1 MNKNWVYL
9 IIFATA
15 LLSLFYDKQIMLI
28 ISQSRT
34 GLLDALALWLT
45 RSLIIILISLL
56 MITLFLWT
64 GNKRKGIIPLWLSV
78 GAAAALTSLLKIIV
92 LRIRPFEALNL
103 PLVQGADYAFAAW
116 NSSFPSSHAA
126 VVFSMVPILDEEF
139 PKLKPFW
146 VTLALLISLS
156 RVYLGVHYLSDV
168 LSGCL
173 LGLLIGHGIILSG
186 KRWFFK
192 WKRKKN

>member
-1 MNKNWVYL
+1 MDKKWVYL
-9 IIFATA
+9 TLFVIT

-28 ISQSRT
+28 ISQNRT

-45 RSLIIILISLL
+45 RSLTIILISLL
-56 MITLFLWT
+56 IITLFLWA

-103 PLVQGADYAFAAW
+103 PLVQGADHAFAAW

-173 LGLLIGHGIILSG
+173 LGLLIGHGMILLG

>member
-1 MNKNWVYL
+1 MNKKWLYL
-9 IIFATA
+9 IILAGA

-28 ISQSRT
+28 VSQSRT
-34 GLLDALALWLT
+34 VLLNELALWLT
-45 RSLIIILISLL
+45 SPLTIIIIFLMMTTLL
-56 MITLFLWT
+56 MWEE
-64 GNKRKGIIPLWLSV
+64 NKRKWVIPLWAS
-78 GAAAALTSLLKIIV
+78 AAVSAVLTIILKVIV
-92 LRIRPFEALNL
+92 HRIRPFEALKL
-103 PLVQGADYAFAAW
+103 PLVQGLNYNFNALDF
-116 NSSFPSSHAA
+116 SFPSQHT
-126 VVFSMVPILDEEF
+126 VIVFSLVPILSEGF

-192 WKRKKN
+192 WKKKKN

>member
-1 MNKNWVYL
+1 MNKKWLYL
-9 IIFATA
+9 IILAGA

-28 ISQSRT
+28 ISQNRT
-34 GLLDALALWLT
+34 SLLDGIALWLT
-45 RSLIIILISLL
+45 SSLTIIVIFLL
-56 MITLFLWT
+56 MTTLFLWEE
-64 GNKRKGIIPLWLSV
+64 NKRKWIIPLWASV
-78 GAAAALTSLLKIIV
+78 GAAAALTLLLKITV

-116 NSSFPSSHAA
+116 NSSFPSLHTAI
-126 VVFSMVPILDEEF
+126 VFSLVPILDEEF

-173 LGLLIGHGIILSG
+173 LGLLIGHGMTLSG

-192 WKRKKN
+192 WKKKKN